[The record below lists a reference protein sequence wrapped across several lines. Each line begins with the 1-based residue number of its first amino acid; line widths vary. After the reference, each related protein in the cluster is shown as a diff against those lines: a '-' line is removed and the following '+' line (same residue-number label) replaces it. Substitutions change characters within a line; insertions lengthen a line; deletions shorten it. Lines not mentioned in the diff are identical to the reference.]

1 MAQNATSSRGS
12 GAGRRAGAPRRRGG
26 STSWVLCFV
35 ATTPASP
42 VQRLTPSQTPSVSV
56 LLPRR
61 SSSRCTRS
69 RSRRRRRTSS
79 ANLPWWPT
87 GEAAEARSWLQKSS
101 RVRKFCKSHRPF
113 HDLHAAWLASPRRVK
128 RDWVPSQRVAEDP
141 LPRSRAIS
149 RYFSRIIALD
159 SSSLV
164 RFAQSS
170 IKLPR
175 LRLFIPCRAAPSAAG
190 SVWTPRAWCLARG
203 VCSFELPSHP
213 VDRPSEGERATG
225 GASPADCEGSRT

>member
-1 MAQNATSSRGS
+1 M
-12 GAGRRAGAPRRRGG
+12 GRHP
-26 STSWVLCFV
+26 
-35 ATTPASP
+35 
-42 VQRLTPSQTPSVSV
+42 

-61 SSSRCTRS
+61 SRSRCTRS

-79 ANLPWWPT
+79 ANLPRWPT
-87 GEAAEARSWLQKSS
+87 GEAAEARSWLQKKSS
-101 RVRKFCKSHRPF
+101 RVRNSASPSFCKS
-113 HDLHAAWLASPRRVK
+113 
-128 RDWVPSQRVAEDP
+128 PSRQMSNVTGFPVSEWKDP

-149 RYFSRIIALD
+149 RYFSRRIALD